1 MKKDTRTKQQ
11 GPHAFWPGLILVLAL
26 ACLVLVCA
34 CSSKKADRKSPELPP
49 RYWLEEAPGVPAEH
63 GPKLKSVVNDL
74 MDKDKVYG
82 FDDCVFLAIIQSPL
96 LVKSGVDIEINRLA
110 FTDTVWRYVPEP
122 RLRFNVSNNLTRYNE
137 GERDKPN
144 KYGQLAYRYD
154 YYAAV
159 NSPIVTYFEQKVQKA
174 LTNVAVSIHRKAI
187 GEIIKKIAEAHLS
200 LRLYRQIIAK
210 HKKLLEHSKQLIAY
224 WRQVENV
231 DGEQGSALE
240 LAIQHQ
246 KELALT
252 LEKYEK
258 LEAMQ
263 HTALMVLMGADTK
276 APLKVDVS
284 KPIPVLEKFNGNRER
299 WEKRWVATEDEL
311 LLRAQILLKDYNIYV
326 AWAKFLPTLSTELNN
341 NPPSGQKVPRNGMTD
356 YFLHLTFDVPLI
368 DWGSRYRGV
377 QISRMEK
384 AGAIHGMA
392 HKKAE
397 YSHDWLKA
405 MQEANLAATE
415 LKLAKTR
422 LETARMQLAEVEIAY
437 KEGTEE
443 MPLLFTR
450 QEQATEALIRVDEA
464 ELQYKKASLEWMYVA
479 SLLQEHYLGLP
490 AKDIETERRD

>member
-1 MKKDTRTKQQ
+1 MKKDICPKKHGSRMD
-11 GPHAFWPGLILVLAL
+11 LLLLLMLCLAM
-26 ACLVLVCA
+26 VCA

-49 RYWLEEAPGVPAEH
+49 RYWLEEAPGVPAEQ
-63 GPKLKSVVNDL
+63 GPKVKNAINDL
-74 MDKDKVYG
+74 MDKDKVFS

-122 RLRFNVSNNLTRYNE
+122 RLKFNISNNLTYFNRDV
-137 GERDKPN
+137 RDKPK
-144 KYGQLAYRYD
+144 KYGQLAYRYE
-154 YYAAV
+154 YYAAST
-159 NSPIVTYFEQKVQKA
+159 SPIVTYFEQKAQKA

-224 WRQVENV
+224 WRQVESV
-231 DGEQGSALE
+231 EGDQGSALN
-240 LAIQHQ
+240 LALQHQ

-263 HTALMVLMGADTK
+263 QTVLMVLMGADTK
-276 APLKVDVS
+276 NPLKVDVS
-284 KPIPVLEKFNGNRER
+284 KSIPILEKFNGNGER
-299 WEKRWVATEDEL
+299 WEKRWLATEDEL
-311 LLRAQILLKDYNIYV
+311 LLRAQVLLKDYNIYV
-326 AWAKFLPTLSTELNN
+326 SWAKFLPTMTMDINTHQ
-341 NPPSGQKVPRNGMTD
+341 PSGQKVPRNGMTD

-368 DWGSRYRGV
+368 DWGTRYRGV
-377 QISRMEK
+377 QTSRMEK
-384 AGAIHGMA
+384 AAAIHDMA
-392 HKKAE
+392 QKKAE
-397 YSHDWLKA
+397 YSNEWLKA
-405 MQEANLAATE
+405 MQAANLAATE

-437 KEGTEE
+437 KEGVEE

-464 ELQYKKASLEWMYVA
+464 ELQYKKASLDWMYVS

-490 AKDIETERRD
+490 AKDIETERQD